1 MAIIQ
6 MKKVT
11 AYVMKSDT
19 KKVARALQKAG
30 VMEISRAD
38 RDGLINEENQFGAAK
53 AEARLQKVSEAV
65 SVIKRYDHTKKSFL
79 IPKPPVT
86 VDELASEGDREKIDA
101 ALAEAEAIEEKMGRI
116 RSEFSKTTNRIAQIA
131 PFMGLEARTEDV
143 HDTVHTVAYCGFC
156 RKSPTRRL
164 RRLQRN

>member
-65 SVIKRYDHTKKSFL
+65 SVIKRYDLSL
-79 IPKPPVT
+79 IH
-86 VDELASEGDREKIDA
+86 I
-101 ALAEAEAIEEKMGRI
+101 
-116 RSEFSKTTNRIAQIA
+116 
-131 PFMGLEARTEDV
+131 
-143 HDTVHTVAYCGFC
+143 
-156 RKSPTRRL
+156 
-164 RRLQRN
+164 

>member
-1 MAIIQ
+1 MSIIQ

-11 AYVMKSDT
+11 VYVMKSDT

-30 VMEISRAD
+30 VMEIRRAD
-38 RDGLINEENQFGAAK
+38 RDGLINEENQFAAAE

-79 IPKPPVT
+79 TPKPPVT
-86 VDELASEGDREKIDA
+86 VDELATEGDRKKIDA

-116 RSEFSKTTNRIAQIA
+116 RS
-131 PFMGLEARTEDV
+131 
-143 HDTVHTVAYCGFC
+143 
-156 RKSPTRRL
+156 
-164 RRLQRN
+164 